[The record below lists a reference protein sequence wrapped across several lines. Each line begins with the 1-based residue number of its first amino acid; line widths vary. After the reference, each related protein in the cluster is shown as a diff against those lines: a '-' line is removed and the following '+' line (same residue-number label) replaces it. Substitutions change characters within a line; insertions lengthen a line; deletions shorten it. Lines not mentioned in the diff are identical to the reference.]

1 MERDKIQSLR
11 ELNDY
16 DSKMFISND
25 SLVEIQWW
33 LDNVE
38 KLNGKPIR
46 TPIDFWIET
55 DASLQGWVAT
65 FSNKTVGG
73 RWTLTDS
80 KMHINELKLL
90 AIKFSLKPFFSDFK
104 NCHIGI
110 KSDIYTAVSFI
121 NYMGGVTSKL

>member
-1 MERDKIQSLR
+1 MHYRNMERDKIQNLR

-25 SLVEIQWW
+25 SVVEIQWL

-55 DASLQGWVAT
+55 DAYYKAGVLHSL
-65 FSNKTVGG
+65 
-73 RWTLTDS
+73 
-80 KMHINELKLL
+80 IKL
-90 AIKFSLKPFFSDFK
+90 
-104 NCHIGI
+104 
-110 KSDIYTAVSFI
+110 
-121 NYMGGVTSKL
+121 